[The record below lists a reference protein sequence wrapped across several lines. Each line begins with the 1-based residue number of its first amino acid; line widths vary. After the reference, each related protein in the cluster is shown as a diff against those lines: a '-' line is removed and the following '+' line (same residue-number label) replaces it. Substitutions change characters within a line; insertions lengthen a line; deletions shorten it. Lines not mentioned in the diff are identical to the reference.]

1 MRKFLKNFAIALVS
15 IELIFAPMV
24 AQTESAYALEADQ
37 PRVVFETHPLKEVE
51 YPLTREEIELVAQ
64 VTMAE
69 SEGEPE
75 EAQRLV
81 IDTILN
87 RVDSDRFPD
96 TVEKVIYGKNQ
107 FSVMWNGRFE
117 RCSVKEKFVD
127 MVEEE
132 LLERTNSDVLYFR
145 ASYYHDFGRPVV
157 AYGNSYF
164 STY

>member
-1 MRKFLKNFAIALVS
+1 MRKFLKNLAIALVS

-24 AQTESAYALEADQ
+24 AQTESAYALEADK

-69 SEGEPE
+69 AEGEPE

-96 TVEKVIYGKNQ
+96 TVEKVVYGKNQ
-107 FSVMWNGRFE
+107 FSVMW